1 MKHARD
7 SLYFVIEALA
17 ADQVPAVTRSGR
29 EEGLERA
36 WAIVESAASCQR
48 AL

>member
-1 MKHARD
+1 MKQASD

-17 ADQVPAVTRSGR
+17 AEKVPAVTRSGR
-29 EEGLERA
+29 EEGLVRR
-36 WAIVESAASCQR
+36 WAMVESAASCQR